1 MLHIDGSAK
10 SGSGTIVRYAIALA
24 SLVSQDLHI
33 TNVRARR
40 DKPGLRP
47 QHLASVKAC
56 AEVCGAKVEG
66 AKVDSMELSYRP
78 GPLIKGGHYQWDIGT
93 AGSTTLLTL
102 TLLPILLFAD
112 KTTTLTITGGLFQ
125 DFAPSAH
132 HIQHVLFPTLR
143 RMGIEVGLEIVRP
156 GYVPA
161 GHGVIRVS
169 IEPVLPQMKP
179 LAMLF
184 QGKVKAVNGITLS
197 SKLKHARVSER
208 MAEECQKVLSRE
220 GYRANIDI
228 QYDETSLQPGAC
240 LALWAETETGC
251 RLGADMA
258 GKRGR
263 TSEEIGRRVAHA
275 LLEDLKS
282 GATVDRYLADQ
293 LIIYAALASG
303 TTEYLIPRLT
313 EHVDSNLWLVEKF
326 GARTSLDGNKVSIE
340 GIGHTR
346 K

>member
-1 MLHIDGSAK
+1 MRINKWLILILVVLSRVMLHIDGSAK

-24 SLVSQDLHI
+24 SLLSQDLHI

-132 HIQHVLFPTLR
+132 HIQHVLFSTLR
-143 RMGIEVGLEIVRP
+143 KMSIDGSTEQEKKGNPSFSKYNFSKEIWHR
-156 GYVPA
+156 
-161 GHGVIRVS
+161 S
-169 IEPVLPQMKP
+169 LPP
-179 LAMLF
+179 
-184 QGKVKAVNGITLS
+184 T
-197 SKLKHARVSER
+197 
-208 MAEECQKVLSRE
+208 
-220 GYRANIDI
+220 
-228 QYDETSLQPGAC
+228 
-240 LALWAETETGC
+240 
-251 RLGADMA
+251 
-258 GKRGR
+258 
-263 TSEEIGRRVAHA
+263 
-275 LLEDLKS
+275 
-282 GATVDRYLADQ
+282 
-293 LIIYAALASG
+293 
-303 TTEYLIPRLT
+303 
-313 EHVDSNLWLVEKF
+313 
-326 GARTSLDGNKVSIE
+326 
-340 GIGHTR
+340 
-346 K
+346 